1 MKGSD
6 MTTAA
11 AEPLPRDLALRR
23 AFSVYPTGVVALAA
37 HVDGKPVGMAVNS
50 FTSISLDPALV
61 AISAAR
67 SSRTWPVLAAAPE
80 LGMSVLAA
88 DHEPLSRRLS
98 SRDQDRFGE
107 HSWQRSAGGAIL
119 LDGAALWLTCRPHSR
134 FDGGDHEIALYE
146 ILDVTLF
153 DDVEPLVFH
162 QSRYR
167 AILAEQASTR
177 A

>member
-1 MKGSD
+1 MSAV
-6 MTTAA
+6 TEA
-11 AEPLPRDLALRR
+11 LPRDRALRR

-37 HVDGKPVGMAVNS
+37 RIDGVPVGMAVNS

-61 AISAAR
+61 AVSVAR
-67 SSRTWPVLAAAPE
+67 TSRTWPLLASAPE

-88 DHEPLSRRLS
+88 GHEQLSRRLAA
-98 SRDQDRFGE
+98 REGDRFGD
-107 HSWQRSAGGAIL
+107 HSWQTSDGGAVL
-119 LDGAALWLTCRPHSR
+119 LDEAALWLTCRPYSR

-146 ILDVTLF
+146 IVDVTLF

-167 AILAEQASTR
+167 SIHADDAAR
-177 A
+177 

>member
-1 MKGSD
+1 
-6 MTTAA
+6 MTTVATDS
-11 AEPLPRDLALRR
+11 LPRDRALRR

-37 HVDGKPVGMAVNS
+37 QVDDRAVGMAVNS
-50 FTSISLDPALV
+50 FTSISLEPALV
-61 AISAAR
+61 AVSAAR
-67 SSRTWPVLAAAPE
+67 TSQTWPVLKAVPE

-88 DHEPLSRRLS
+88 HHEPLSRSLS
-98 SRDQDRFGE
+98 AREGDRFGG
-107 HSWQRSAGGAIL
+107 HDWHRTDGGAVLIA
-119 LDGAALWLTCRPHSR
+119 DAALWLTCRLHST

-146 ILDVTLF
+146 IDDVTLF

-167 AILAEQASTR
+167 VIAAPAER

>member
-1 MKGSD
+1 
-6 MTTAA
+6 MTTAVTDA
-11 AEPLPRDLALRR
+11 LPRDLALRR

-37 HVDGKPVGMAVNS
+37 HVDDRAVGMAVNS
-50 FTSISLDPALV
+50 FTSISLEPALV

-67 SSRTWPVLAAAPE
+67 TSKTWPLLREVPE

-88 DHEPLSRRLS
+88 HHEPLSRSLS
-98 SRDQDRFGE
+98 AREGDRFGG
-107 HSWQRSAGGAIL
+107 HDWQRTEDGAVLIS
-119 LDGAALWLTCRPHSR
+119 DAALWLTCRLHST

-146 ILDVTLF
+146 IADITLF

-167 AILAEQASTR
+167 SIAGSAS